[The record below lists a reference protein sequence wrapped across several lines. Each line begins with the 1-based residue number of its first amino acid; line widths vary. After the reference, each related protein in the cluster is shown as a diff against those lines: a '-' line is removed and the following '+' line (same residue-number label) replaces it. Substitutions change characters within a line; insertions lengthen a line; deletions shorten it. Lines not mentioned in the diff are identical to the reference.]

1 MALKPPSSP
10 LSSNQVA
17 LERARG
23 TLNYTRLA
31 AQQQPRSTLTGDE
44 AINRYDRTRDFP
56 REATDVFP
64 NEMDGLRRFQE
75 LIRAPHVT
83 DLDHAYI
90 QGDITPDELS
100 DFLLMLP
107 EFLQTRKDLRAL
119 AQSLTQ
125 DLGQRTLAT
134 ISSSEN
140 RATELQH
147 ILRNILIAITSQCAR
162 NVRCVRNQLID
173 TFCTL
178 ILEDLIEILLE
189 AEDNGDLW
197 MNQSYEAQQARIGK
211 LLDKKFSQS
220 NGVTPKDISSVSAAG
235 HRTIRW
241 ILSNYFTN
249 YRKAS
254 GRDAPG
260 FHLFANLTNFRRIP
274 RDHKQEIKQ
283 LIWNGD
289 PTEKDLPVTTLQ
301 EQGDALFRDIS
312 ELAYIAPIAS
322 AKKNVNGVIIEIVGN
337 DSKILQRRRHSV
349 LFFIRL
355 QFPSGKPILLDLDQS
370 TGDLYWHD
378 THTSIQHVFGQPFY
392 RMRKRILETV
402 LSHVQDPQSMIIPE
416 IIQKAPTPTEP
427 ESQMISMPPAVTEDS
442 VVTDNAADPEVFSP
456 TTDTSLQQEH
466 DPIIFDLSS
475 DTLASISEVLV
486 TEEEARAQCEEN
498 RMARQH
504 LRGLKGFRVR
514 DTLNTLL
521 GAPRTQG
528 GGSSHCIYTGR
539 NGSSIM
545 IALHADDVP
554 AGFLRQFLR
563 RAGISIEEFIGA
575 Y

>member
-1 MALKPPSSP
+1 MAFRPPSTPPSSQTP
-10 LSSNQVA
+10 

-23 TLNYTRLA
+23 TLNYTRVA
-31 AQQQPRSTLTGDE
+31 AQQQPSTTLTGNE
-44 AINRYDRTRDFP
+44 AVHRYARIQDFP
-56 REATDVFP
+56 REAGEIFP
-64 NEMDGLRRFQE
+64 NEMDSLRRFQE

-90 QGDITPDELS
+90 QGSISKDELS

-107 EFLQTRKDLRAL
+107 EFLQTRKELRVL
-119 AQSLTQ
+119 AQSLSQ
-125 DLGQRTLAT
+125 GLGQRTLAA

-147 ILRNILIAITSQCAR
+147 ILRKILVAITSQCAK

-189 AEDNGDLW
+189 AEDNGEFW
-197 MNQSYEAQQARIGK
+197 ATQNYEAQQAKIGK
-211 LLDKKFSQS
+211 LLDKKFSQP
-220 NGVTPKDISSVSAAG
+220 NGMSQKDISAVSAAG
-235 HRTIRW
+235 HNTIRW
-241 ILSNYFTN
+241 ILSNYFRHYKN
-249 YRKAS
+249 SS

-260 FHLFANLTNFRRIP
+260 FNLFANLANFRKIP
-274 RDHKQEIKQ
+274 RDYKQEIKQ
-283 LIWNGD
+283 FIWNGD
-289 PTEKDLPVTTLQ
+289 PAEKDLPVTTLQ

-322 AKKNVNGVIIEIVGN
+322 AKKKVNGATIEIIGN
-337 DSKILQRRRHSV
+337 DNKALQKRRHSV

-392 RMRKRILETV
+392 RMRKRILETI
-402 LSHVQDPQSMIIPE
+402 LSHVQDPESMIIPE
-416 IIQKAPTPTEP
+416 IIQKDSTTTQAD
-427 ESQMISMPPAVTEDS
+427 QS
-442 VVTDNAADPEVFSP
+442 VVMEEPTLTPDNADIHASSSSDF
-456 TTDTSLQQEH
+456 SLQQEPE
-466 DPIIFDLSS
+466 PIVFDLSS
-475 DTLASISEVLV
+475 EIVASISQTLI
-486 TEEEARAQCEEN
+486 TPEEAQIQHEEN

-521 GAPRTQG
+521 GTPRAQG

-563 RAGISIEEFIGA
+563 RAEVSIEEFIEA